1 MSHGFNRTAYC
12 HTQAARCAAA
22 AANARASDVKEAYLN
37 LEQAWLHLAPDWR
50 AARYPR
56 HRACQHAAEKAGKR
70 RLRTVS

>member
-37 LEQAWLHLAPDWR
+37 LEQAWLHLAPDLESR
-50 AARYPR
+50 AISSASSLQ
-56 HRACQHAAEKAGKR
+56 ACRGKAGKR